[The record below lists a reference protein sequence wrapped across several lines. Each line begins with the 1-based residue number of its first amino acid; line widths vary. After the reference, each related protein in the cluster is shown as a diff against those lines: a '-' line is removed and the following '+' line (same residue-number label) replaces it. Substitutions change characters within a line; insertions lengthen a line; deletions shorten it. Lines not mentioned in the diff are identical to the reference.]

1 MKSFSHGDIWAAVR
15 SLRSSRSR
23 SLLTIFGIV
32 IGVSAAITIVSIGDG
47 IKNQIADNINNVGRD
62 LIIVRPDLLQPTN
75 DISAIVGESST
86 GNDSLTTNDVQL
98 IQSLSNVQY
107 AAPLSLLS
115 SPTIRI
121 ANQIVSN
128 LQVVGTTN
136 DIVPILN
143 QSLQFGNSFG
153 QGDISNNA
161 MLGQGASVKLFGAE
175 VALGRTFTI
184 NGQSFFTRGELQ
196 SFYSA
201 PLSIDLDFNNVIFIP
216 YSAATSLQGGK
227 PSTYEILVKPT
238 SQSAI
243 SSVVS
248 EIESSLTQAHGGVQ
262 NFSVLQQKNS
272 LTASDTIVNLLTKLI
287 TAAAGIALFV
297 GGIGIMNM
305 MLVTVSE
312 RTGEIGI
319 RKAVGATNRQ
329 ILRQFLMEAVLLS
342 VSGGIIGVVTALI
355 INVGLHL
362 FTVLEPTL
370 PWPTILL
377 ATGLSLIIGIVFGLI
392 PAAKAARKDPI
403 EALRHQ

>member
-1 MKSFSHGDIWAAVR
+1 MKSFSRGDIGVAVR

-23 SLLTIFGIV
+23 SLLTVFGIV

-47 IKNQIADNINNVGRD
+47 IKNQIANNVNNVGRD
-62 LIIVRPDLLQPTN
+62 LITVRPDLLQPTN
-75 DISAIVGESST
+75 AVSAIVSQSQPGSNNLSS
-86 GNDSLTTNDVQL
+86 NDLQL

-107 AAPLSLLS
+107 AAPLSLLNNPVIKVGDQS
-115 SPTIRI
+115 ISG
-121 ANQIVSN
+121 

-143 QSLQFGNSFG
+143 QSLQYGNSFNEEG
-153 QGDISNNA
+153 FTNDA

-175 VALGRTFTI
+175 VSLGRTFTI
-184 NGQSFFTRGELQ
+184 NGQSIFTRGELQ

-216 YSAATSLQGGK
+216 YSLVTSLQG
-227 PSTYEILVKPT
+227 SSATTYEILVKPT
-238 SQSAI
+238 SPGAI
-243 SSVVS
+243 DSVVS

-262 NFSVLQQKNS
+262 NFSVLQQKDS

-287 TAAAGIALFV
+287 TAAAAIALFV

-329 ILRQFLMEAVLLS
+329 ILRQFLMEAIVLS
-342 VSGGIIGVVTALI
+342 VSGGFVGVITALLV
-355 INVGLHL
+355 NVGLRL
-362 FTVLEPTL
+362 FTILEPTI
-370 PWPTILL
+370 PWSTIVL
-377 ATGLSLIIGIVFGLI
+377 ATALSLVVGIVFGLI

>member
-1 MKSFSHGDIWAAVR
+1 MKSFSRGDIGVAVR

-23 SLLTIFGIV
+23 SVLTIFGIV

-47 IKNQIADNINNVGRD
+47 IKNQIANNINNVGRD
-62 LIIVRPDLLQPTN
+62 LITVRPDLLQPTN
-75 DISAIVGESST
+75 AVSAIVNESAP
-86 GNDSLTTNDVQL
+86 GNSNLTTNDLQL
-98 IQSLSNVQY
+98 IQSLTNVQY

-115 SPTIRI
+115 APTIKI
-121 ANQIVSN
+121 GNQTISG

-143 QSLQFGNSFG
+143 QSLQYGSSFNQNG
-153 QGDISNNA
+153 ITNDA
-161 MLGQGASVKLFGAE
+161 MLGQGASVKLFGAG
-175 VALGRTFTI
+175 VSLARTFTI

-201 PLSIDLDFNNVIFIP
+201 PLSIDLDFNNVVFIP
-216 YSAATSLQGGK
+216 YSMTTTLGGGTA
-227 PSTYEILVKPT
+227 SIYEILVKPT
-238 SQSAI
+238 SPGAI
-243 SSVVS
+243 SNVVS

-272 LTASDTIVNLLTKLI
+272 LTASATIVNLLTKLI
-287 TAAAGIALFV
+287 AAAAGIALFV

-329 ILRQFLMEAVLLS
+329 ILRQFLMEAVVLS
-342 VSGGIIGVVTALI
+342 ASGGVIGVVIALAV
-355 INVGLHL
+355 NLGLRI
-362 FTVLEPTL
+362 FTVLQPTI
-370 PWPTILL
+370 PWPTIGL
-377 ATGLSLIIGIVFGLI
+377 AVGLSLIIGAVFGLI

-403 EALRHQ
+403 DALRHQ